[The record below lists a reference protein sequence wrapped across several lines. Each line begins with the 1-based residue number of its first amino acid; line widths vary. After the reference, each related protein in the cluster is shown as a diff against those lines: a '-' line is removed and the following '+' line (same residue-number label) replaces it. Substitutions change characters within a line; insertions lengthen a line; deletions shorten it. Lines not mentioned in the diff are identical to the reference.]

1 MAEAYSLGVA
11 AEMPQAAQT
20 VDRFHVMQLF
30 SRATDKVRCRERRE
44 SEEKRAMLAG
54 TKYVWLKRERELHVV
69 PAVHADPLPDHAR
82 GPTLSPHPLPINPV
96 VRYGFPCVWRQ
107 ARGPPRR

>member
-54 TKYVWLKRERELHVV
+54 TKYVWLRRKSSLTERQLAKRAELD
-69 PAVHADPLPDHAR
+69 PARSH
-82 GPTLSPHPLPINPV
+82 
-96 VRYGFPCVWRQ
+96 WR
-107 ARGPPRR
+107 ASTP